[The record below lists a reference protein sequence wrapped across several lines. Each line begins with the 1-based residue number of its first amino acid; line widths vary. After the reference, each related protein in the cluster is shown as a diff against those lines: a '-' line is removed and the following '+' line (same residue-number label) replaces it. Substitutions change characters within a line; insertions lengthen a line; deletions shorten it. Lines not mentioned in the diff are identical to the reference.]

1 MQRFSRCDETL
12 SHRFQAIFQS
22 RFVGPARKHSG
33 VIRGTGVGFLAFVLL
48 NRNARSKKMPLLFYF
63 PLIVWMGMLEAMQD
77 EMRVPTTAKPR
88 R

>member
-1 MQRFSRCDETL
+1 
-12 SHRFQAIFQS
+12 
-22 RFVGPARKHSG
+22 